1 MTFALGKHW
10 CSLKAEGG
18 FPLMIA
24 ARKSR
29 HCPMKD
35 PGYRLQLLALILLC
49 SSVAVA
55 QVTEGEL
62 RIAVRDS
69 DGLGVAFAEV
79 ALVGRSPLFEAQ
91 AQADLEG
98 RARLLRVPPGAY
110 RLTVRQSGFAEFSTT
125 VEVRSPVPRDIG
137 ITLEVAGTTTAIT
150 VTDTVPLLDV
160 MQPAPVMRV
169 SRTQLE
175 DIAGNTLGRSAVDV
189 VTTLPGWLLEAN
201 GVLHPRG
208 SEYDTQYVVD
218 GMPVYDNRSIG
229 FAPAFEIADIE
240 AVNVMTSGIPAEYGR
255 RLGGV
260 IAVDTRR
267 VGTRGHGV
275 EFDSQFGSFNNRSG
289 SMRYQF
295 RTDAT
300 SISLGSHAG
309 YTERY
314 LDPPS
319 IENFTNKAT
328 AAGINFR
335 LDHDLTSQDR
345 IAFSV
350 RTNESRFLVPND
362 LVQQDRGQRQDRF
375 SGETS
380 MQVHYQRV
388 ISAKILGGVR
398 FMHRDLTAELWSN
411 PQSTPVRV
419 EQDRGFRES
428 TLIADLSVEGERHT
442 LKFGGDLRVNGVRE
456 VFRFGETAAYPAFD
470 LDFRDERQSNQ
481 FSFFV
486 QDHLRLGNF
495 AANIGLRYDHYD
507 FLIEDDALSPRI
519 ALSYWIPAANLQ
531 LRAAYDRIFQ
541 PPPAENLLL
550 SSGAA
555 DLGVDA
561 IEKSVPVPASRGN
574 FFELGLSKPFLDTF
588 RLDVSH
594 YWRRFR
600 NYMDDDVFLN
610 TGLSFPIS
618 FDTARIT
625 GTEVRIDL
633 PGWDW
638 LSSSLSYSNMIG
650 YATSP
655 VTGGLFIEGSEADE
669 LRVPGE
675 RFSISQDQRN
685 TLSGLVRLQPDARV
699 WFASGI
705 HYGSGLPVEFEDD
718 NDDAGD
724 DNPEAIPREIIERVN
739 FERSRLRSVF
749 SLDLSVGL
757 GLWSDQVRSVTMQFD
772 LRNATDH
779 LNVINFSGVFSG
791 TALGPGRQFTVQTKL
806 RF

>member
-1 MTFALGKHW
+1 
-10 CSLKAEGG
+10 
-18 FPLMIA
+18 
-24 ARKSR
+24 
-29 HCPMKD
+29 MKE
-35 PGYRLQLLALILLC
+35 PGYRLQLLLLILFC

-55 QVTEGEL
+55 QVTDGEL

-69 DGLGVAFAEV
+69 DGLGVGLAEV
-79 ALVGRSPLFEAQ
+79 ELTGRSPLFDAQ
-91 AQADLEG
+91 AQTDSEG

-125 VEVRSPVPRDIG
+125 VEIRSAVPRDIS
-137 ITLEVAGTTTAIT
+137 IALEVAGTTTAIT
-150 VTDTVPLLDV
+150 VTDTVPLLDA
-160 MQPAPVMRV
+160 MQPALVMRV
-169 SRTQLE
+169 GRTQLD

-229 FAPAFEIADIE
+229 FAPAFEIAEVE
-240 AVNVMTSGIPAEYGR
+240 ALNVMTSGIPAEYGR

-260 IAVDTRR
+260 IAFDTRR
-267 VGTRGHGV
+267 VGMPGHGV
-275 EFDSQFGSFNNRSG
+275 EFDSQFGSFDNRFG

-309 YTERY
+309 YTNRY

-328 AAGINFR
+328 AGGINFR
-335 LDHDLTSQDR
+335 FDHDLTSQDR

-350 RTNESRFLVPND
+350 RTSESRFLVPND
-362 LVQQDRGQRQDRF
+362 LMQQDARQRQDRF
-375 SGETS
+375 SGETAT
-380 MQVHYQRV
+380 QVHYQRF
-388 ISAKILGGVR
+388 ISAKVLGGVR
-398 FMHRDLTAELWSN
+398 FMHRDLTAQLWSN

-428 TLIADLSVEGERHT
+428 ALVADLSLEGKRHT
-442 LKFGGDLRVNGVRE
+442 LKLGGDLRVSGVRE
-456 VFRFGETAAYPAFD
+456 VFRFGDTDDYPHFD
-470 LDFRDERQSNQ
+470 VDFREERQSNEV
-481 FSFFV
+481 SLFV
-486 QDHLRLGNF
+486 QDHIRLGNF

-519 ALSYWIPAANLQ
+519 ALSYWIPEANLQ

-550 SSGAA
+550 SSAA
-555 DLGVDA
+555 GGLGVDEV
-561 IEKSVPVPASRGN
+561 EKSVPVPAARGN
-574 FFELGLSKPFLDTF
+574 FFELGLSKPFFDTF

-594 YWRRFR
+594 YWRTFR

-618 FDTARIT
+618 FDTAGIT
-625 GTEVRIDL
+625 GTEVRVDL
-633 PGWDW
+633 PGWNW

-655 VTGGLFIEGSEADE
+655 VTGGLFIEGAEADE
-669 LRVPGE
+669 LRAPGE

-685 TLSGLVRLQPDARV
+685 TASVLLRLQPDERV

-705 HYGSGLPVEFEDD
+705 RYGSGLPVEFEDD
-718 NDDAGD
+718 NYDAGD
-724 DNPEAIPREIIERVN
+724 DDLEEIPPEIIERVN

-749 SLDLSVGL
+749 SLDLSLGL
-757 GLWSDQVRSVTMQFD
+757 GLWRDRARSVTMQFD

-791 TALGPGRQFTVQTKL
+791 TALGPGRQFTVQTKI